1 MKRNFFV
8 LFLLISIGLFAC
20 GKKGDP
26 LPQKIDQLFSLQ
38 NVFANIN
45 PEGTITVMGTVVGS
59 KENAQSFTLE
69 LEPIEEDCIGCP
81 FVPTERF
88 TKTPA
93 EAMVNRGTGEFS
105 ITILPSTQSNIY
117 RWRVVVRNS
126 VSGLPSVV
134 TPAFKV
140 NKPFDDKRNFVEI
153 SPKKK

>member
-1 MKRNFFV
+1 MA
-8 LFLLISIGLFAC
+8 LFAC

-38 NVFANIN
+38 NVFATIN

-69 LEPIEEDCIGCP
+69 LEPVDEDCIGCP
-81 FVPTERF
+81 FVPAERF

-93 EAMVNRGTGEFS
+93 EALVNKEKGEFS
-105 ITILPSTQSNIY
+105 ITVLPSRVSNIY

-126 VSGLPSVV
+126 VSGLPSVA

-140 NKPFDDKRNFVEI
+140 NKPFDDKRNFIEL
-153 SPKKK
+153 SPKKE